1 MSILFSLP
9 FSSQSTEKNIRETC
23 FNQTGKE
30 ELAVVLLITG
40 LPPVQVEPP
49 IKYLFWPAKLSIPA
63 IVMQF
68 PHLIVTQS
76 FPTV

>member
-1 MSILFSLP
+1 M
-9 FSSQSTEKNIRETC
+9 
-23 FNQTGKE
+23 GE
-30 ELAVVLLITG
+30 EGLAVVLLITG